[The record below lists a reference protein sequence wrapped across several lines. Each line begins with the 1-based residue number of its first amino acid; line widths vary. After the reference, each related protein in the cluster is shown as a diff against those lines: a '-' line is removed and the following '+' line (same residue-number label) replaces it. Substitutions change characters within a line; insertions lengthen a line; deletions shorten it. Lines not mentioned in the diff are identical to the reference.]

1 MSVSIGNAV
10 FVSYASQD
18 AEAARRI
25 CEALRAAGVEVWF
38 DQNELVGGDAWD
50 AKIRGQIAACALF
63 VPLISANTQARREGY
78 FRLEW
83 KLAAQRTHMMSERN
97 AFVLPVVIDD
107 TRDADGDVPGEFK
120 AVQWTRLMGGETPP
134 AFVTRVQKLLGGTS
148 APTAAVAP
156 PAPTSV
162 GSPRASKSRLP
173 VGLAAALIIGVL
185 FFIGYRATRPLVTEP
200 AVAPKVAADVK
211 AGAAPATA
219 PFAAS
224 NDKSVAVLPF
234 ENRSGDKGD
243 EYFSDGISDE
253 LLNVLGRVAGLR
265 VVARTSAFSFKGKN
279 VTAHEIGRALNVAHL
294 VEGSVQRVGTRVRI
308 MARLIRAES
317 GDQVWSDRFDTE
329 AKDIFAAQDEI
340 ANAIARQLS
349 LTLGAPARPAKTV
362 NPEAHR
368 LVLEGRYF
376 YNARTPKGF
385 SAAEEAFTR
394 AIGLAPDF
402 AEAHAGLGF
411 NLVTRASY
419 NEIDGFPINPGEMA
433 RGEQAALR
441 SIELDPSLPDGYS
454 ALGYGLLNDGNFGE
468 AERRLLQTIAL
479 NSNSAV
485 ARKVLGL
492 IYSCTGR
499 LELAIVEHEKADS
512 LDPLNDQNILN
523 LVQVLW
529 WAGRLNQALAA
540 VERSIALRA
549 DAFIMKQGL
558 RAQIL
563 LALGRTTDAVV
574 EARFVRDHP
583 ELSPRLQSD
592 PIAVRVLLEAGFK
605 AEADEYAAQLFARW
619 SPDHY
624 QRGFVLTALG
634 RFDEAIPH
642 LERTVAQPG
651 RYLFWDR
658 IFDPYRNDP
667 RFLTLLTK
675 LGRSEHYQVARETH
689 ARLGK
694 P

>member
-1 MSVSIGNAV
+1 MSAPVGNAV

-107 TRDADGDVPGEFK
+107 TRDSDADVPGEFK
-120 AVQWTRLMGGETPP
+120 AVQWTRLVQGNTPP
-134 AFVTRVQKLLGGTS
+134 AFVTRVQKLLDGAS
-148 APTAAVAP
+148 APTAAGAP
-156 PAPTSV
+156 PAPPAV
-162 GSPRASKSRLP
+162 GSPPASKSRLP
-173 VGLAAALIIGVL
+173 AGTAVALIVGVL
-185 FFIGYRATRPLVTEP
+185 FFVGYRAKRPTRAEP
-200 AVAPKVAADVK
+200 MVAPQVAADVK
-211 AGAAPATA
+211 ASTVPV
-219 PFAAS
+219 AAS
-224 NDKSVAVLPF
+224 SDKSVAVLPF
-234 ENRSGDKGD
+234 ENRSGDKSD

-294 VEGSVQRVGTRVRI
+294 VEGSVQRVGERVRI
-308 MARLIRAES
+308 LARLVRAET
-317 GDQVWSDRFDTE
+317 GDQIWSDRFDTE
-329 AKDIFAAQDEI
+329 AKDILGAQDVI

-349 LTLGAPARPAKTV
+349 LTLGASARPAKTV
-362 NPEAHR
+362 NPEAYR

-376 YNARTPKGF
+376 FNMRTPKGF
-385 SAAEEAFTR
+385 SAAEEAFAR
-394 AIGLAPDF
+394 AIQMAPEF

-411 NLVTRASY
+411 NLVSRASY
-419 NEIDGFPINPGEMA
+419 NDIDGFVKNSGEMA
-433 RGEQAALR
+433 RGEHAALR
-441 SIELDPSLPDGYS
+441 AIELDPSLPDGYS
-454 ALGYGLLNDGNFGE
+454 ALGYGLLNDGKFAE

-479 NSNSAV
+479 NSNSAP

-492 IYSCTGR
+492 LYSSTGR
-499 LELAIVEHEKADS
+499 LGLAIAEHEKADS

-529 WAGRLNQALAA
+529 WAGRLNHALTA

-549 DAFIMKQGL
+549 DPFVMKQGL

-563 LALGRTTDAVV
+563 LALGRTTEAVV

-592 PIAVRVLLEAGFK
+592 PIAVRVLLEAGFQ

-619 SPDHY
+619 SSDHY

-634 RFDEAIPH
+634 RFDEAIPY

-667 RFLTLLTK
+667 RFQQLLTK
-675 LGRSEHYQVARETH
+675 LGRAEHYQVARETR
-689 ARLGK
+689 ARMSRQ
-694 P
+694 